1 MLLERI
7 YKQLSLLTKDM
18 NDQQK
23 IKFLKKS
30 FGFNHWNEIEQLT
43 EDERRDLLTAL
54 MTKNKDGY
62 IIKEL
67 KGTMSDYQISRAK
80 NPRTVKDVG
89 FYFKGLTQE

>member
-18 NDQQK
+18 NSQEK
-23 IKFLKKS
+23 IKFLKTL
-30 FGFNHWNEIEQLT
+30 GYNHHKEIERLT
-43 EDERRDLLTAL
+43 EDERQHLLTAL

-62 IIKEL
+62 IIEEL
-67 KGTMSDYQISRAK
+67 KGTMSGYTISRAK